1 MWIYLQNRFVP
12 KEEAKI
18 SVFDHGFLYGD
29 GLFET
34 LRAYH
39 GVIFRVSQHLERLAR
54 SAGRLELSHPSR
66 PELETIL
73 YGLLKRNAFR
83 DALLRLTL
91 TRGEGEIGLDPAL
104 CGKPTLVVTARP
116 FTGYPS
122 EYYRDGVSAVIVE
135 VRRNATSA
143 LDPAMKSTSFLNNV
157 MAKLEAKKAGAHEGL
172 FLNPE
177 GYLSEGTTS
186 NLFWVRSGKLET
198 PSPSVG
204 LLEGITREVVIDLA
218 RKKNIPT
225 EEGFYKPDA
234 FFEAEEA
241 FLTNS
246 GFELMPLTRI
256 NGNPV
261 GDGRPGP
268 ITRHLLHAFKEVVR
282 ER

>member
-1 MWIYLQNRFVP
+1 MWIYLQDRFVR

-34 LRAYH
+34 LRAYD
-39 GVIFRVSQHLERLAR
+39 GVLFHLSRHLDRLAR
-54 SAGRLELSHPSR
+54 SARRLELPL
-66 PELETIL
+66 PPFPQLEAIL
-73 YGLLKRNAFR
+73 YDTLKRNALR
-83 DALLRLTL
+83 DAILRLTF

-104 CGKPTLVVTARP
+104 CDKPTLVVTARP

-122 EYYRDGVSAVIVE
+122 EYYRDGISAVIVQ
-135 VRRNATSA
+135 VRRNATTA
-143 LDPAMKSTSFLNNV
+143 LDPVLKSTSFLNNV
-157 MAKLEAKKAGAHEGL
+157 MAKLEAKKGGGDEGL

-177 GYLSEGTTS
+177 GYLSEGTAS
-186 NLFWVRSGKLET
+186 NLFWVRRGKLET
-198 PSPSVG
+198 PSPAVG

-218 RKKNIPT
+218 RKKHLPT

-234 FFEAEEA
+234 LFEAEEA

-246 GFELMPLTRI
+246 GFELMPVTRI
-256 NGNPV
+256 NGNPI
-261 GDGRPGP
+261 GSGKPGP
-268 ITRHLLHAFKEVVR
+268 ITSRLHQAFKEVIR